1 MKDYGASLSWPPAP
15 RALSETA
22 RKFEAMFLRWRGFM
36 VIRRVPPED
45 RDMLKRK
52 LLAWELVGAGSPSG
66 QARRNWGMNRR
77 WYGDYLSQENMGP
90 EYSATIQEI
99 RTRDGVN
106 NIIFSAKIM
115 KINRFKKTTERFL
128 VVSERKLY
136 KLGDKKS
143 NVMRG
148 EDLSNVVGLSC
159 GTVDDQLIV
168 LHMSN
173 KNDLVAC
180 LTSPPPSQDWVG
192 ELAGVLASAKGKD
205 QLKVRVADEI
215 HCSMGSKSQTI
226 IIQQDH
232 TSNLP
237 NFRKTK
243 TGFVFN
249 YP

>member
-1 MKDYGASLSWPPAP
+1 MKDYGASLSWPPPP
-15 RALSETA
+15 RALTDTA
-22 RKFEAMFLRWRGFM
+22 RKFESMFLRWRGYM
-36 VIRRVPPED
+36 VIRKVPPED

-66 QARRNWGMNRR
+66 GRRNWGMNRR

-90 EYSATIQEI
+90 EYSATVQEI

-106 NIIFSAKIM
+106 NIVFSAKMM

-128 VVSERKLY
+128 VVSEKKIY

-148 EDLSNVVGLSC
+148 EDLANVVGLSC
-159 GTVDDQLIV
+159 GTVDDQLFV

-192 ELAGVLASAKGKD
+192 ELVGVIASAKGNS
-205 QLKVRVADEI
+205 QLKVRVSDEI

-232 TSNLP
+232 TSNIP
-237 NFRKTK
+237 NFKKTK

>member
-1 MKDYGASLSWPPAP
+1 MLVRLYIRQLCC
-15 RALSETA
+15 SE
-22 RKFEAMFLRWRGFM
+22 
-36 VIRRVPPED
+36 
-45 RDMLKRK
+45 
-52 LLAWELVGAGSPSG
+52 
-66 QARRNWGMNRR
+66 
-77 WYGDYLSQENMGP
+77 
-90 EYSATIQEI
+90 
-99 RTRDGVN
+99 
-106 NIIFSAKIM
+106 
-115 KINRFKKTTERFL
+115 KK
-128 VVSERKLY
+128 VY
-136 KLGDKKS
+136 KLDDKKS
-143 NVMRG
+143 KVMRG
-148 EDLSNVVGLSC
+148 ESLADVTGLSC
-159 GTVDDQLIV
+159 GRGDGQLVV
-168 LHMSN
+168 LHMRN

-192 ELAGVLASAKGKD
+192 ELVGVIASAKGKD